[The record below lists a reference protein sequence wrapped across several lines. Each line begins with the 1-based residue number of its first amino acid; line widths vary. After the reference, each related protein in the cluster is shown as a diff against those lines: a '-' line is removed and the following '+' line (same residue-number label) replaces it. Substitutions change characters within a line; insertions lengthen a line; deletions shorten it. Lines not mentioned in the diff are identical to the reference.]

1 MLNVTEE
8 ATEVLTKTLESNE
21 IPDGQGL
28 RLARN
33 AAGEFGLA
41 VDEKREGDHIVE
53 SSERAVL
60 FVDQDVSQALDG
72 AVLDVTE
79 APDGTRLAL
88 RMPGDEPP
96 EADAAP
102 TA

>member
-1 MLNVTEE
+1 MLSVTEQ
-8 ATEVLTKTLESNE
+8 AAEVLAKTLESGD

-41 VDEKREGDHIVE
+41 VDEKRDGDQIVE
-53 SSERAVL
+53 TSDREVLYVDEAVSEAV
-60 FVDQDVSQALDG
+60 AG

-79 APDGTRLAL
+79 APDGVRLAL
-88 RMPGDEPP
+88 RMPGEEPP
-96 EADAAP
+96 EGDAAP

>member
-1 MLNVTEE
+1 LLSVTEQ
-8 ATEVLTKTLESNE
+8 ATEVLAKTLESNDV
-21 IPDGQGL
+21 PDGQGL

-41 VDEKREGDHIVE
+41 VDEKRDGDQIVE
-53 SSERAVL
+53 AAEREVL
-60 FVDQDVSQALDG
+60 FVDETVSQALDG

-88 RMPGDEPP
+88 RMPGEEPP
-96 EADAAP
+96 EGDAAP

>member
-1 MLNVTEE
+1 MLSITEQ
-8 ATEVLTKTLESNE
+8 AADVLTKTLESND

-41 VDEKREGDHIVE
+41 VDEKRDGDHIVAA
-53 SSERAVL
+53 SEREVL

-88 RMPGDEPP
+88 KMPGDEPP
-96 EADAAP
+96 DGDAAP

>member
-1 MLNVTEE
+1 MLSVTEQ
-8 ATEVLTKTLESNE
+8 AADVLTKTLESNDV
-21 IPDGQGL
+21 PDGQGL

-41 VDEKREGDHIVE
+41 VDEKRDGDQIVA
-53 SSERAVL
+53 SSEREVL
-60 FVDQDVSQALDG
+60 FVDEDVSQALDG

-88 RMPGDEPP
+88 RMPGEEPP
-96 EADAAP
+96 PAEEAP